1 MFVHWKIRGAWRA
14 YKDVPHRNPGRSF
27 SAVLIRSESVDGELQ
42 QRVVA
47 SLGYIEEDFLD
58 SKARQLSFWE
68 GVDRYLNALALSPGE
83 RQRIEEQLRDVV
95 ARPTPEEVTKDKRE
109 VRDRLLRLMG
119 RW

>member
-1 MFVHWKIRGAWRA
+1 MFVHWKIRGSWRA

-68 GVDRYLNALALSPGE
+68 GVDRHLDALALSPAT
-83 RQRIEEQLRDVV
+83 RQHIEAQLRDVV
-95 ARPTPEEVTKDKRE
+95 ARPTPEEVEQDKHE

-119 RW
+119 RR